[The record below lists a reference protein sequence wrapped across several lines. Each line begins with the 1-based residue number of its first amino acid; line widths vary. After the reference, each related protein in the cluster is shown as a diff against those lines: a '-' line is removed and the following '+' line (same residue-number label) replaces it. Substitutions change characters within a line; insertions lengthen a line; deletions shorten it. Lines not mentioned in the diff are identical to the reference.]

1 MAFRIRPSR
10 SFPQEFRRVTR
21 SQLNVA
27 IETLQQRENGVHE
40 AIHAARKRFKRVRA
54 LYRLIEPD
62 SKDFRHRENARIRDM
77 AKSLS
82 TVRDATALVETLDYL
97 QSVTDQPD
105 ELRSLAEVQSC
116 LRDRRDRIASEEE
129 HDLERKL
136 SDAVATCT
144 DAVAALDE
152 LEISASRARTARRL
166 ERVWAK
172 QLRKAQRA
180 ITACHET
187 RAEDAFHELRKC
199 GQIYWMHLAILRDLW
214 PTAMKAKESEA
225 RALVALLGHEHDLSV
240 LLQVI
245 NEDPT
250 LVPDSDSL
258 AHLYAAII
266 RSQQSLR
273 EQTLDLASHV
283 FAEDPAR
290 EASIIA
296 TLWSEASD

>member
-245 NEDPT
+245 NEDPA

-273 EQTLDLASHV
+273 EQTLDRASHV

>member
-10 SFPQEFRRVTR
+10 SFPQECRRVTR

-27 IETLQQRENGVHE
+27 IETLQQREHGVHE

-245 NEDPT
+245 NEDPP

-273 EQTLDLASHV
+273 EQTLDRASHV

-296 TLWSEASD
+296 MLWSEASD